1 MIVFDNV
8 CYSYKKGEESLSNI
22 NLKVNEGE
30 VVLVCGP
37 SGCGKSTLVRC
48 VNGLIPHFYE
58 GELKGK
64 ITVNDIDVSK
74 STLRQLS
81 KKVGTVFQNPRSQF
95 FNVDTTSELAFGC
108 ENFGMSPEDIE
119 ESINR
124 VVNKHDMSALMDRSI
139 FKLSGGEKQ
148 KIACASIAVEPIDII
163 ILDEPSANLDFKG
176 ICELQKMIEAWKE
189 EGKTIL
195 IAEHRISYLFP
206 YITRAVL
213 MDKGSIKTEFSSEE
227 IRSFSKDELHDLGL
241 RADDAKDP
249 TNLED
254 NRKSIIINKQI
265 AGNPQKHKD
274 PQNAKNIPAET
285 NGDFN
290 SELKPDKGY
299 FVLKNMKYSYR
310 GEKPVFDIPEM
321 PVPKG
326 EIIAIVGENGA
337 GKSTFLR
344 CLCGMERRCRAK
356 LIKDGEEL
364 NNRKRRRNIYMVM
377 QDVNHQLFTDSVLE
391 EVLISQDKED
401 KDEALRILDSLDLK
415 EFADRHPLSLSG
427 GQKQR
432 VAVASAI
439 ASGREIILF
448 DEPTSGLDYYHMLQ
462 VSDILKSLRENGRTV
477 IIVTHDT
484 ELIEKA
490 CTRTILLK

>member
-8 CYSYKKGEESLSNI
+8 SFAYKKGEESISNI
-22 NLKVNEGE
+22 RLKVDKGDI
-30 VVLVCGP
+30 VLVCGP

-64 ITVNDIDVSK
+64 ISVNDIDVSG

-108 ENFGMSPEDIE
+108 ENFNMSPEDIE

-148 KIACASIAVEPIDII
+148 KIACASIAVEPIDVI
-163 ILDEPSANLDFKG
+163 ILDEPSANLDYKG
-176 ICELQKMIEAWKE
+176 ICELQKMIKAWKE

-195 IAEHRISYLFP
+195 VAEHRISYLFP
-206 YITRAVL
+206 YINRALL
-213 MDKGSIKTEFSSEE
+213 MENGSIKKEFTSEE
-227 IRSFSKDELHDLGL
+227 IISLSKEELHDLGL
-241 RADDAKDP
+241 RAEDAKDP
-249 TNLED
+249 TKPSD
-254 NRKSIIINKQI
+254 KSQTIIINKQI
-265 AGNPQKHKD
+265 AYNSKECSDEK
-274 PQNAKNIPAET
+274 NAKNVKNES
-285 NGDFN
+285 NGDIDGR
-290 SELKPDKGY
+290 EY
-299 FVLKNMKYSYR
+299 YVLKNMKYSYR

-321 PVPKG
+321 KIPKG

-356 LIKDGEEL
+356 LNKDGENL
-364 NNRKRRRNIYMVM
+364 NNRKRRQSIYMVM

-439 ASGREIILF
+439 ASGRDIILF
-448 DEPTSGLDYYHMLQ
+448 DEPTSGLDYFHMLQ
-462 VSDILKSLRENGRTV
+462 VSDILKKLKEQGKTV

-484 ELIEKA
+484 ELIENA
-490 CTRTILLK
+490 CTATFVLE

>member
-8 CYSYKKGEESLSNI
+8 CFSYKKGEQSLSNI
-22 NLKVNEGE
+22 NLKVDDGE

-58 GELKGK
+58 GELKGQ

-108 ENFGMSPEDIE
+108 ENFGMPPEDIE
-119 ESINR
+119 ESINH

-148 KIACASIAVEPIDII
+148 KIACASIAVEPIDVI
-163 ILDEPSANLDFKG
+163 ILDEPSANLDYKG
-176 ICELQKMIEAWKE
+176 ICELQKMIEAWKD

-206 YITRAVL
+206 YITRALL
-213 MDKGSIKTEFSSEE
+213 MEKGSVKKEFTSEE
-227 IRSFSKDELHDLGL
+227 IRSLSKEELHDLGL

-249 TNLED
+249 TKELD
-254 NRKSIIINKQI
+254 KSKTVTINKQTGI
-265 AGNPQKHKD
+265 SCED
-274 PQNAKNIPAET
+274 
-285 NGDFN
+285 
-290 SELKPDKGY
+290 SDKTGADEGY

-310 GEKPVFDIPEM
+310 GEKTVFDIPEIKI
-321 PVPKG
+321 PKG

-356 LIKDGEEL
+356 LNKDGKEL
-364 NNRKRRRNIYMVM
+364 NNRKRRQNIYMVM
-377 QDVNHQLFTDSVLE
+377 QDVNHQLFTNSVIE
-391 EVLISQDKED
+391 EVMISQDKED

-439 ASGREIILF
+439 ASGRDIILF

-462 VSDILKSLRENGRTV
+462 VSEILKKLKEKGRTV
-477 IIVTHDT
+477 IIVTHDS

-490 CTRTILLK
+490 CTKSFILQK